1 MRNPA
6 GYTKMFHGWF
16 DAPISD
22 GARLT
27 ILAIYSFFNQQH
39 RCWFETP
46 TVAKV
51 AKLRGLSDD
60 RVKEHY
66 RELEDA
72 GLIQRTREVVP
83 GNGSVVTVTIVEPSD
98 KSPAFYEGGENTTL
112 RGGQKHHPLKGAKTP
127 PSYIGINTKG
137 FNKSTTSRI
146 SSSGDKSACAKT
158 VTTTSSSS
166 EDFLAP
172 IPSNEPP
179 PRPIVVER
187 PQSKHVAPKFPPGLR
202 DKVLSILGPD
212 ADGILAS
219 VNQLQID
226 SGFVEY
232 TLKRVKGNET
242 PGRLYNHLRKT
253 EWKIDWVNPEK
264 AKEEAREARK
274 AKRNAM
280 WADFQKEW
288 DKAEA
293 ELAAQA
299 AREMGARRG

>member
-51 AKLRGLSDD
+51 AKLRGMSED
-60 RVKEHY
+60 RIKDHY

-72 GLIQRTREVVP
+72 GLIKRAREVVP
-83 GNGSVVTVTIVEPSD
+83 GKGSVVTVTIIEPSD
-98 KSPAFYEGGENTTL
+98 KTPCFSEGGENTTL
-112 RGGQKHHPLKGAKTP
+112 RGGQEHHSLKVVKTP
-127 PSYIGINTKG
+127 PSYIGINTNG

-146 SSSGDKSACAKT
+146 SADKSAI
-158 VTTTSSSS
+158 TSSSPD
-166 EDFLAP
+166 DFLAP
-172 IPSNEPP
+172 IPSNEKPP
-179 PRPIVVER
+179 Q
-187 PQSKHVAPKFPPGLR
+187 PQRSVRIDSPKLIAPKFPPGLR

-232 TLKRVKGNET
+232 ALKRVKGNET
-242 PGRLYNHLRKT
+242 PGRLYNYLRKT
-253 EWKIDWVNPEK
+253 EWKFDWENPDK
-264 AKEEAREARK
+264 AKEEARAARK

-299 AREMGARRG
+299 AKRKVAKHG

>member
-16 DAPISD
+16 DADISD

-39 RCWFETP
+39 RSWFETP
-46 TVAKV
+46 TVVKV
-51 AKLRGLSDD
+51 AKLRGMSED
-60 RVKEHY
+60 RIKDHY

-72 GLIQRTREVVP
+72 GLIKRTREAVP
-83 GNGSVVTVTIVEPSD
+83 GKGSIVTVTIIEPSD
-98 KSPAFYEGGENTTL
+98 KSPCFYEGGENTTL
-112 RGGQKHHPLKGAKTP
+112 RGGQEHHPLKVAKTP

-146 SSSGDKSACAKT
+146 SADKSAI
-158 VTTTSSSS
+158 TSSNS
-166 EDFLAP
+166 ENFLDP
-172 IPSNEPP
+172 IPSSEPT
-179 PRPIVVER
+179 
-187 PQSKHVAPKFPPGLR
+187 PQPQRLVRIESPKLIAPKFPPGLR

-232 TLKRVKGNET
+232 ALKRVKGNET

-253 EWKIDWVNPEK
+253 EWKIGWENPEK
-264 AKEEAREARK
+264 AKEEARAARK

-280 WADFQKEW
+280 WSDFQKEW

-293 ELAAQA
+293 ALAAQA
-299 AREMGARRG
+299 AQGKGANRG

>member
-51 AKLRGLSDD
+51 AKLRGLSYD
-60 RVKEHY
+60 RTKDHY

-72 GLIQRTREVVP
+72 GIIRRTRKPIPGGGSILTVEV
-83 GNGSVVTVTIVEPSD
+83 IEPSD
-98 KSPAFYEGGENTTL
+98 KSPSFSPEGEKTSVGEVDRPAPEKEASN
-112 RGGQKHHPLKGAKTP
+112 P

-146 SSSGDKSACAKT
+146 SADKSAI
-158 VTTTSSSS
+158 TSSSPD
-166 EDFLAP
+166 DFLAP
-172 IPSNEPP
+172 VPSNEKP
-179 PRPIVVER
+179 PRPTIIDSPR
-187 PQSKHVAPKFPPGLR
+187 PKPVAPKFPPGLR

-232 TLKRVKGNET
+232 ALKRVKGNET

-253 EWKIDWVNPEK
+253 EWKIGWENPEK
-264 AKEEAREARK
+264 AKEEARAARK

-299 AREMGARRG
+299 AKRKAAYHG